1 MTTRKMNN
9 MIDSKLSSSMS
20 IYANNVNKAI
30 IEAFKGIENEKNI
43 IINMYNSNFVDKG
56 SEDANKSYLR
66 NIFNSAK

>member
-1 MTTRKMNN
+1 MTTRKMSN

-20 IYANNVNKAI
+20 IYANNVNKSI

>member
-1 MTTRKMNN
+1 MTTRKMSN

-30 IEAFKGIENEKNI
+30 IEAFKGIQNEKNI

-66 NIFNSAK
+66 SVFNSAK

>member
-1 MTTRKMNN
+1 MKKYLIINA
-9 MIDSKLSSSMS
+9 DDFGVSHS
-20 IYANNVNKAI
+20 VNKAI

>member
-1 MTTRKMNN
+1 MTTRKMSN

>member
-1 MTTRKMNN
+1 
-9 MIDSKLSSSMS
+9 MS

-30 IEAFKGIENEKNI
+30 IAAFKGIENEKNI